1 MINYLKTVLY
11 GYLLFCSLCFASFTV
26 TESFIDLGE
35 TRILRRHYSEVSS
48 TQDEIEKYLDNISPH
63 QWVMVSAE
71 RQEVGKGLWGRRWVS
86 PEGNVFLT
94 YCLFMEPIR
103 ARYLPI
109 IPALAVRNTLADF
122 GVKSSKI
129 RWVNNIVVND
139 QINDKKIGGIL
150 CEGVFQFPYFRAK
163 IGIGINVNMTKEV
176 CDTIDQ
182 PVTSLLCLL
191 KNQVSTED
199 VIQKVT
205 QHLYALLS
213 NPRNDAGLIP
223 DYRRSL
229 TYTGEKVQIFDGKK
243 YYEGVFKGVNDFGHL
258 ILEMASGEKTFSS
271 GEIVPR
277 P

>member
-1 MINYLKTVLY
+1 MINYLKTALY
-11 GYLLFCSLCFASFTV
+11 GYLLFCSLCFASSTV

-35 TRILRRHYSEVSS
+35 TKVLRKHYSEVSS
-48 TQDEIEKYLDNISPH
+48 TQDEIEKYLENVSPH
-63 QWVMVSAE
+63 QWVMVSADK
-71 RQEVGKGLWGRRWVS
+71 QEGGRGLWGRRWVS

-94 YCLFMEPIR
+94 YSLFMEPMR

-109 IPALAVRNTLADF
+109 IPALAVRNTLEEY
-122 GVKSSKI
+122 GLSSKL
-129 RWVNNIVVND
+129 RWVNNVLVNN
-139 QINDKKIGGIL
+139 QKIGGIL
-150 CEGVFQFPYFRAK
+150 CEGAFQFPYFQAK

-176 CDTIDQ
+176 CDTIGQ

-191 KNQVSTED
+191 KNEVSTED

-213 NPRNDAGLIP
+213 NPQNDAGLIP
-223 DYRRSL
+223 DYRQSL
-229 TYTGEKVQIFDGKK
+229 TYTDEKVQIFDGKQ

-258 ILEMASGEKTFSS
+258 ILQMVSGEETFSS

-277 P
+277 Q